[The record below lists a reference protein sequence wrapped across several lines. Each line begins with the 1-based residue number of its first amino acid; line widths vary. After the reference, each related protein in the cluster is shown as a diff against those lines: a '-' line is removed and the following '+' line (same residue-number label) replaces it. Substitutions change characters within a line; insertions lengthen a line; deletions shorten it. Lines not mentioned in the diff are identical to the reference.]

1 MAEQIVEPVQNVA
14 EEWRIIKDYP
24 KYEVSNLG
32 RLRKGNRYFVG
43 WVEKGGYT
51 RITLTTDKTT
61 KNFRLHRV
69 VAEAFIPNPE
79 NKPEV
84 NHLGAKTDNRVCM
97 LEWATRSENCI
108 HAVKFIKKK
117 RLNYIKINKI
127 DSETNEIVRTY
138 TEVSTMENDGY
149 DNKCVIRCY
158 KGERKTYKGFKW
170 ERIDEKNIE
179 NINKDE
185 IWKPL
190 KESIYED
197 SNKFINYEISN
208 YGRVRNTINGKLL
221 KPYNY
226 GGYMGLPLKYNGMQK
241 TFKIHRL
248 VLMAFNIPNPDNK
261 KEIDHIDSNPL
272 NNKLENL
279 KWSTREEQ
287 INNKNTI
294 EKRKITAAKKKLNKP
309 QKINKKQAEYNR
321 YKVKIKAYND
331 NEEIIY
337 NSKQILCK
345 TMNMCAKTLNRCL
358 INNMEHKGYKYKLLD
373 NNQKPRKPNGSC
385 IKTSKPRKT
394 IKIKVINSNN
404 EETIYNCHTDAFN
417 DIKVGLKTIRKYSR
431 SGTAYKGYRFE
442 ILNDK

>member
-14 EEWRIIKDYP
+14 EEWRVIKDYP
-24 KYEVSNLG
+24 KYEVSSLG
-32 RLRKGNRYFVG
+32 RLRKGNYYFVG
-43 WVEKGGYT
+43 WVEAGGYC
-51 RITLTTDKTT
+51 RITLTKDKTT

-84 NHLGAKTDNRVCM
+84 NHLGAKTDNRACM
-97 LEWATRSENCI
+97 LEWTTKSENCI
-108 HAVKFIKKK
+108 HAAKFIKKK

-127 DSETNEIVRTY
+127 DPETNEIVRTY

-197 SNKFINYEISN
+197 SNKFVNYEISN

-226 GGYMGLPLKYNGMQK
+226 GGYMGLPLTNNGFHK
-241 TFKIHRL
+241 NFKIHRL
-248 VLMAFNIPNPDNK
+248 VLMAFNITNPDNN
-261 KEIDHIDSNPL
+261 KEVDHIDSNSL

-279 KWSTREEQ
+279 KWSDRQDQ
-287 INNKNTI
+287 INNIHTIAKRRITI
-294 EKRKITAAKKKLNKP
+294 EKKKANLIP
-309 QKINKKQAEYNR
+309 
-321 YKVKIKAYND
+321 KIKKISTYEHNKIKIKVYSE

-337 NSKQILCK
+337 DSKQILCK
-345 TMNMCAKTLNRCL
+345 TMNISVLTLNKCL

-373 NNQKPRKPNGSC
+373 NNQKPRKPYGSC
-385 IKTSKPRKT
+385 VKISKKPRDATSNTKT
-394 IKIKVINSNN
+394 
-404 EETIYNCHTDAFN
+404 
-417 DIKVGLKTIRKYSR
+417 
-431 SGTAYKGYRFE
+431 
-442 ILNDK
+442 

>member
-24 KYEVSNLG
+24 NYEVSNLG
-32 RLRKGNRYFVG
+32 RLRKGNYYFVG
-43 WVEKGGYT
+43 WVEAGGYC
-51 RITLTTDKTT
+51 RITLTKDKTT

-84 NHLGAKTDNRVCM
+84 NHLGAKTDNRACM
-97 LEWATRSENCI
+97 LEWTTKSENCI
-108 HAVKFIKKK
+108 HAAKFIKKK

-127 DSETNEIVRTY
+127 DPETNDIITTY
-138 TEVSTMENDGY
+138 TDIPAMEKDGY
-149 DNKCVIRCY
+149 DNGFVSRCY
-158 KGERKTYKGFKW
+158 KGQRRTYKGFKW
-170 ERIDEKNIE
+170 ERIDEKIVECE
-179 NINKDE
+179 NE

-190 KESIYED
+190 KDSIYDEVK
-197 SNKFINYEISN
+197 KFINYEVSN
-208 YGRVRNTINGKLL
+208 YGRVRNIHTGQYRST
-221 KPYNY
+221 YNY
-226 GGYMGLPLKYNGMQK
+226 GGYMGLPLADNGFNK
-241 TFKIHRL
+241 NFKIHRL

-279 KWSTREEQ
+279 KWSCRIEQ
-287 INNKNTI
+287 INNIHTI
-294 EKRKITAAKKKLNKP
+294 EKRKKSVELKKLNKP
-309 QKINKKQAEYNR
+309 PKIEKEKLENKHY
-321 YKVKIKAYND
+321 KIKIKVYSE

-337 NSKQILCK
+337 DSKQILCK
-345 TMNMCAKTLNRCL
+345 TMNMCGKMLNRCL

-404 EETIYNCHTDAFN
+404 EETIYNRYMDAFN
-417 DIKVGLKTIRKYSR
+417 AVKVGLKTIRKYSI

-442 ILNDK
+442 ILNDE